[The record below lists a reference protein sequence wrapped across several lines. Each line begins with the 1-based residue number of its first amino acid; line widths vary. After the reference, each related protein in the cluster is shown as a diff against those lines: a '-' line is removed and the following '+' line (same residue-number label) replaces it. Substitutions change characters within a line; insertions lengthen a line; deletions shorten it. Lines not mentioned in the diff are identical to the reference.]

1 MRANAILT
9 TLGALAA
16 MSALTVSAPAAP
28 AGPVQPVSIGQ
39 LVGNPTGWD
48 GQSVSVTGTV
58 MIRGEANWLQLCDD
72 AMSCIYLDNA
82 ESARAKAGQKLTF
95 YGKFLAHDVVRY
107 TPIRNVLVVAAT

>member
-1 MRANAILT
+1 MT
-9 TLGALAA
+9 TLGTLAATAALTASALAA
-16 MSALTVSAPAAP
+16 
-28 AGPVQPVSIGQ
+28 PVQPVSIGQ

-72 AMSCIYLDNA
+72 AMTCIYLDNA
-82 ESARAKAGQKLTF
+82 ESARAKTGQKLTF
-95 YGKFLAHDVVRY
+95 FGKFLAHDVVRY